1 LTNIAISNIL
11 LIAMTLGEKLRELR
25 IVEGAAR
32 GLGRELTQAEVSR
45 AIDKDLGGSVSQSYL
60 SQIENGTR
68 PHLTAT
74 TRMLLARFFRVHPG
88 YLVDDIEGLPLHI
101 GKHLRTTVDDR
112 LDEWLVEGSEEW
124 SEDPALRGALLA
136 IAKHPES
143 RKCLL
148 LLGSFVEN
156 RDLIDHLCKAF
167 QVRVHHPVKTRRSKR
182 P

>member
-1 LTNIAISNIL
+1 
-11 LIAMTLGEKLRELR
+11 MTLGEKLRELR

-32 GLGRELTQAEVSR
+32 GLGRELTQADVSSGV
-45 AIDKDLGGSVSQSYL
+45 DTELGGRVSQSYL
-60 SQIENGTR
+60 SQIENGSR

-88 YLVDDIEGLPLHI
+88 YLVDDIEGLPLHV
-101 GKHLRTTVDDR
+101 GKHLRTTADDR
-112 LDEWLVEGSEEW
+112 LDSWLIEGAQEW
-124 SEDPALRGALLA
+124 SEDPALRKALLA
-136 IAKHPES
+136 IAKHPQS

-156 RDLIDHLCKAF
+156 RELIDHLCHAF
-167 QVRVHHPVKTRRSKR
+167 EVRLHPPVKTRRRNPSKKR

>member
-1 LTNIAISNIL
+1 
-11 LIAMTLGEKLRELR
+11 MTLGEKLRELR

-45 AIDKDLGGSVSQSYL
+45 AIDQELGGKVSQSYL

-88 YLVDDIEGLPLHI
+88 YLVDDIDGLPLHI
-101 GKHLRTTVDDR
+101 GKHLRTTADDR
-112 LDEWLVEGSEEW
+112 LDEWLVEGAEEW
-124 SEDPALRGALLA
+124 SEDPALRNALLA

-148 LLGSFVEN
+148 LFGSFVEN

-167 QVRVHHPVKTRRSKR
+167 QVRVHQPVKTRRSRR

>member
-1 LTNIAISNIL
+1 
-11 LIAMTLGEKLRELR
+11 M
-25 IVEGAAR
+25 
-32 GLGRELTQAEVSR
+32 TQAEVSTL
-45 AIDKDLGGSVSQSYL
+45 IDRELGGSVSQSYL

-88 YLVDDIEGLPLHI
+88 YLVDDIDGLPLHI
-101 GKHLRTTVDDR
+101 GKHLRTTADDR
-112 LDEWLVEGSEEW
+112 LDEWLVEGAEEW
-124 SEDPALRGALLA
+124 SEDPALRKALLA

-156 RDLIDHLCKAF
+156 RDLIDHLCKSF
-167 QVRVHHPVKTRRSKR
+167 DVRTHPPVKTRKR